1 MANSALAPRL
11 KTPGVYIEEISTLP
25 PSVAQVPTAIPVFIG
40 YTEITET
47 KKGESLLNKPTRI
60 KSMLEYTN
68 TFGGPAPETG
78 IKVFID
84 TKPNPDPN
92 GTPIPFVKKATND
105 TPSPYKMFY
114 AMQWFYA
121 NGGGDCWIVSV
132 GKYTETGDV
141 TLGDSSDAANK
152 PGLLVGLEET
162 DKVDEITLFVF
173 PDAHKLGA
181 GDYYG
186 LYKETMDKCAKL
198 GDRFTIMDV
207 KMAGN
212 GTDGPVETMRNFS
225 FGDVNTM
232 KYGAAYYPDIETTLD
247 YWYKDEFVSLDG
259 GGNDFN
265 GKKMS
270 DLRPQ
275 DPKNLKPYYSAIYS
289 QAKIAIS
296 DISLI
301 LSPSPGIAG
310 IYASVDFA
318 RGVWK
323 SPANVGLDYVVKPTV
338 AITDSDQESLNVDV
352 NAGKS
357 INAIRSFTGRGPGI
371 VWGARTLAGND
382 NEWRYI
388 SVRRFFN
395 MVEESVKKATVQFVF
410 EPNDKN
416 TWVRVKSMIENF
428 LILQWRAGALA
439 GATPEHA
446 FYVKVGLGE
455 TMTAVDILEG
465 RMIVEIGMAAV
476 RPAEF
481 IILQF
486 MHKMQES

>member
-40 YTEITET
+40 YTEMA
-47 KKGESLLNKPTRI
+47 KDAKGNDLNGIVPTRI
-60 KSMLEYTN
+60 SSMLEYVKH
-68 TFGGPAPETG
+68 FGGPDIEKG
-78 IKVFID
+78 IEVEVID
-84 TKPNPDPN
+84 VST
-92 GTPIPFVKKATND
+92 TPGSQKLAVKNAVNNS
-105 TPSPYKMFY
+105 PSKFKMFY
-114 AMQWFYA
+114 SLQWFYI
-121 NGGGDCWIVSV
+121 NGGGDCWVVSV
-132 GKYTETGDV
+132 GKYDGGDP
-141 TLGDSSDAANK
+141 DSARLIA
-152 PGLLVGLEET
+152 GLEET
-162 DKVDEITLFVF
+162 DKVDEITLILF
-173 PDAHKLGA
+173 PDAQSLA
-181 GDYYG
+181 AATDYYDT
-186 LYKETMDKCAKL
+186 YKAALDKCALL
-198 GDRFTIMDV
+198 GDRFTIMDIWPDPADAV
-207 KMAGN
+207 QKMRDTLGGEVGILKYGASYYPN
-212 GTDGPVETMRNFS
+212 LRTNLDYYYYKKQDDGS
-225 FGDVNTM
+225 GDVNVKLT
-232 KYGAAYYPDIETTLD
+232 GIL
-247 YWYKDEFVSLDG
+247 
-259 GGNDFN
+259 N
-265 GKKMS
+265 GKTLQDIKPS
-270 DLRPQ
+270 IPPQ
-275 DPKNLKPYYSAIYS
+275 APNPDANSVLYF
-289 QAKIAIS
+289 QAKTAIRA
-296 DISLI
+296 IPLE
-301 LSPSPGIAG
+301 LPPSPAIAG
-310 IYASVDFA
+310 VYASVDNT

-323 SPANVGLDYVVKPTV
+323 SPANVALDYVIEPVLK
-338 AITDSDQESLNVDV
+338 ITDLEQERLNVDET
-352 NAGKS
+352 AGKS
-357 INAIRSFTGRGPGI
+357 INAVRSFTGRGPGI

-455 TMTAVDILEG
+455 TMTSIDILEG